1 MDLTVIIKNDVSE
14 MYNELF
20 KELLSNRNV
29 NYNERIQ
36 IIKLYKLYLLHKVI
50 FIPIDDDDSA
60 GFEDLIDNILNKKLR
75 ERIIKNKIKDNKKLE
90 LVDFKFGLDKIEKMI
105 KKYNLTI
112 NKSNA
117 KYIFD
122 ELLDTQYYINWKYN
136 KFDIVDLN
144 SKINKILVKRFN

>member
-1 MDLTVIIKNDVSE
+1 
-14 MYNELF
+14 MYNELIREF
-20 KELLSNRNV
+20 FSNRNV

-36 IIKLYKLYLLHKVI
+36 IIKLYKLYLLHKEI
-50 FIPIDDDDSA
+50 FISIDDDDSV

-75 ERIIKNKIKDNKKLE
+75 ERIISNKIKDNKKLE
-90 LVDFKFGLDKIEKMI
+90 LVNFKFGLNKIEKMV

-112 NKSNA
+112 NKNNA

-136 KFDIVDLN
+136 KFDIVYLN
-144 SKINKILVKRFN
+144 SKINKNLVKRFN

>member
-1 MDLTVIIKNDVSE
+1 
-14 MYNELF
+14 MYNELIREF
-20 KELLSNRNV
+20 FSNRNV

-36 IIKLYKLYLLHKVI
+36 IIKLYKLYLLHKEI
-50 FIPIDDDDSA
+50 FISIDDDDSV

-75 ERIIKNKIKDNKKLE
+75 ERIISNKIKDNKKLE
-90 LVDFKFGLDKIEKMI
+90 LVNFKFGLNKIEKMVN
-105 KKYNLTI
+105 KYNLTI
-112 NKSNA
+112 NKNNA

-136 KFDIVDLN
+136 KFDIVYLN